1 LRPSLSLGDQE
12 ATVSVRE
19 RFFAYER
26 DHTERERFK
35 TLLST
40 LSEIR
45 AFIEGR
51 RVLDFGASYGLS
63 ICALLETGANNVIGV
78 EPDKRRVERGVH
90 LLAEMGITGSALLV
104 HTPDTRRLPFGD
116 EAFDLVIANAVLEH
130 IPQPRDLHV
139 RELWR
144 VVVPGGYM
152 IVNETPNKYL
162 AKDIHT
168 TGLWFVPWM
177 SKRLARRYAILR
189 GRWSEDGD
197 WSSSGWRGMGYFEL
211 VRAISRFV
219 DESPRNRVRHNVL
232 RALGFPPQILDPY
245 PTLVLRKL

>member
-1 LRPSLSLGDQE
+1 MLMNLLRSLFPDFDEPRSVRLGLLRPSLSLGDQE

-152 IVNETPNKYL
+152 IVNETPKTFIPRDSGSCRGCPKDSL
-162 AKDIHT
+162 AATQFFAVDGARTATGVPRDGVEWATSNWSVLSPDLSMKALETASDIT
-168 TGLWFVPWM
+168 
-177 SKRLARRYAILR
+177 Y
-189 GRWSEDGD
+189 
-197 WSSSGWRGMGYFEL
+197 
-211 VRAISRFV
+211 
-219 DESPRNRVRHNVL
+219 
-232 RALGFPPQILDPY
+232 
-245 PTLVLRKL
+245 